1 MIKQIEVDER
11 RVLDDAEVIKLIQR
25 GNQTKEKRQF
35 LNIELLQEM
44 I

>member
-1 MIKQIEVDER
+1 MIKQVEVDER
-11 RVLDDAEVIKLIQR
+11 RVLDDAEVIKLVQR
-25 GNQTKEKRQF
+25 GINKEKRQF